1 MTTKQKVEELKR
13 KLQAKKE
20 AMAKGDRSTVEVDA
34 DSSQAEIPNNGND
47 ASMMFDTSV

>member
-20 AMAKGDRSTVEVDA
+20 AMAKGDRSTVDA